1 MGTRSKS
8 RTRQLKQSNGCT
20 ATTSGASDRRR
31 RARRRTAPAWL
42 REDEWLRHHLPHP
55 PRQLSRCLHRRRR
68 SACHHRYSRRTP
80 KGGLLMTSSLVP
92 ISEARAHLSRLVR
105 ESADDDVVLMNH
117 GRPAAILISAERY
130 ESLMEELED
139 LRDRLSVHE
148 REHVTMPLDKLGAE
162 LGVDIGR
169 V

>member
-1 MGTRSKS
+1 
-8 RTRQLKQSNGCT
+8 
-20 ATTSGASDRRR
+20 
-31 RARRRTAPAWL
+31 
-42 REDEWLRHHLPHP
+42 
-55 PRQLSRCLHRRRR
+55 
-68 SACHHRYSRRTP
+68 
-80 KGGLLMTSSLVP
+80 MTSSLVP

-105 ESADDDVVLMNH
+105 ESADDVVLMNH

>member
-1 MGTRSKS
+1 
-8 RTRQLKQSNGCT
+8 
-20 ATTSGASDRRR
+20 
-31 RARRRTAPAWL
+31 
-42 REDEWLRHHLPHP
+42 
-55 PRQLSRCLHRRRR
+55 
-68 SACHHRYSRRTP
+68 
-80 KGGLLMTSSLVP
+80 MTSSLVP

-148 REHVTMPLDKLGAE
+148 REHVIFCTTATPMLPPAAFRPSAQPLSFSG
-162 LGVDIGR
+162 
-169 V
+169 

>member
-1 MGTRSKS
+1 
-8 RTRQLKQSNGCT
+8 
-20 ATTSGASDRRR
+20 
-31 RARRRTAPAWL
+31 
-42 REDEWLRHHLPHP
+42 
-55 PRQLSRCLHRRRR
+55 
-68 SACHHRYSRRTP
+68 
-80 KGGLLMTSSLVP
+80 MTSSLVP
-92 ISEARAHLSRLVR
+92 ISEAHAHLSRLVR

>member
-1 MGTRSKS
+1 MSGFD
-8 RTRQLKQSNGCT
+8 
-20 ATTSGASDRRR
+20 TTYRIRLGNYRVVYIVDDA
-31 RARRRTAPAWL
+31 ARVITVT
-42 REDEWLRHHLPHP
+42 
-55 PRQLSRCLHRRRR
+55 
-68 SACHHRYSRRTP
+68 RRTP
-80 KGGLLMTSSLVP
+80 KGGLPMTSSLVP

>member
-1 MGTRSKS
+1 
-8 RTRQLKQSNGCT
+8 
-20 ATTSGASDRRR
+20 
-31 RARRRTAPAWL
+31 
-42 REDEWLRHHLPHP
+42 
-55 PRQLSRCLHRRRR
+55 
-68 SACHHRYSRRTP
+68 
-80 KGGLLMTSSLVP
+80 MTSSLVP

-117 GRPAAILISAERY
+117 GRPAAIPAERY